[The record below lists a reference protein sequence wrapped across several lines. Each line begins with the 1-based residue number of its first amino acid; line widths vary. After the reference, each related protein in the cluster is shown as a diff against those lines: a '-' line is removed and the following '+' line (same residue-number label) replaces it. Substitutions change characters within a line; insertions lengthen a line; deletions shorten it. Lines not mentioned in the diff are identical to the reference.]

1 MATEILPAIS
11 ALAVVLFLFLNSTGS
26 FLWNRMRGRMCTV
39 DAKYGLLAK
48 VVWIYWKY
56 GLLANYEFIAKY
68 RFISKVWIYF
78 KVWIYLYGHR
88 NTIQTTL
95 PSGKKG

>member
-1 MATEILPAIS
+1 
-11 ALAVVLFLFLNSTGS
+11 
-26 FLWNRMRGRMCTV
+26 MRGRMCTV

-48 VVWIYWKY
+48 
-56 GLLANYEFIAKY
+56 YEFIAKY
-68 RFISKVWIYF
+68 RFIRKVWIISKGRMDLLKVWIIS